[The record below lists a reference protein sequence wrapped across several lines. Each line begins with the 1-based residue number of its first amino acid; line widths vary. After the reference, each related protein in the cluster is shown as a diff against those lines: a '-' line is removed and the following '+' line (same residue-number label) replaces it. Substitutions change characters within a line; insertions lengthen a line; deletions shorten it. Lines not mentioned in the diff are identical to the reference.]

1 MVKGEQAHLPDL
13 PDHAAQALPVLE
25 SDRAQASCE
34 MLQDGNNV
42 SFLEPTHAKHGYG
55 TGGTTEEDD
64 KRDFTMSAPF
74 AAGAVYANSL
84 QDKMAVQVFYNPNLL
99 RIIRE
104 LVVGQ
109 AQEQEYPVRHVLAA
123 S

>member
-1 MVKGEQAHLPDL
+1 
-13 PDHAAQALPVLE
+13 VLQ
-25 SDRAQASCE
+25 SDRAHASFE
-34 MLQDGNNV
+34 MTQDGNNV
-42 SFLEPTHAKHGYG
+42 SFLETTDATRSRANGG
-55 TGGTTEEDD
+55 TGHAEEEDD
-64 KRDFTMSAPF
+64 RRDFTLSAPF

-109 AQEQEYPVRHVLAA
+109 AEEQEYPVRLVLAA
-123 S
+123 SEARLALAYTITY